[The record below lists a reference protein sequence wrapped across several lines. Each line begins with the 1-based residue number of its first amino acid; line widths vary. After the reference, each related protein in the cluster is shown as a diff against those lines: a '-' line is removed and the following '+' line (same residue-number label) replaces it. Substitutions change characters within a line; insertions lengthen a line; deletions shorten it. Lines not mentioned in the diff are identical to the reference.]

1 MLAPEDAEL
10 AHQEQRLRRLVQAT
24 FADLGRL
31 SLKNI
36 DRQVQ
41 AYRVD
46 WGQGRQQAAVTA
58 ATSHSARAGKLAADR
73 VVMAELP
80 ALRLE
85 ATSKVGQ

>member
-58 ATSHSARAGKLAADR
+58 ATSHSARAGKLLIPPKSAGHSD
-73 VVMAELP
+73 
-80 ALRLE
+80 
-85 ATSKVGQ
+85 